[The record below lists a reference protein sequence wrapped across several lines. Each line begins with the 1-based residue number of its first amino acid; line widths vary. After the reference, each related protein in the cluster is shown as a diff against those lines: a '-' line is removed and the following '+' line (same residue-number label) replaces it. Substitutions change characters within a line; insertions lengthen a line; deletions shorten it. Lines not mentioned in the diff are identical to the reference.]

1 LATTTLRAIS
11 LIQTFAAIF
20 YTQFTLS
27 KESICMQRKGSYA
40 RCLREFHDEEL
51 WLTIEVLCFWLYF
64 VAVIFYIFKFQLYG
78 WCCPKK
84 GKTDLAK

>member
-1 LATTTLRAIS
+1 
-11 LIQTFAAIF
+11 
-20 YTQFTLS
+20 
-27 KESICMQRKGSYA
+27 MQRKGSYA